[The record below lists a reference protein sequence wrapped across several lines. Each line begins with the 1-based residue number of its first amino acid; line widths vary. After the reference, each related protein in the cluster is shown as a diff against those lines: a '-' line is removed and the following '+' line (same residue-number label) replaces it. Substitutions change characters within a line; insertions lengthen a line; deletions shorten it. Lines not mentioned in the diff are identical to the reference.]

1 MLNVLLTS
9 GEHTMKIERL
19 SFLVFPEEKV
29 EDFLKA
35 DSEIWDSWLRMRPG
49 FIQKQRTHHPGGR
62 IEIMIFWKSKEDQQ
76 NATVH
81 RELPI
86 IDATFRN
93 FMGNSFRLLYSD

>member
-1 MLNVLLTS
+1 
-9 GEHTMKIERL
+9 MKIERL

-49 FIQKQRTHHPGGR
+49 FIQKQRTHHSGGR
-62 IEIMIFWKSKEDQQ
+62 VEIMIFWKSKEDQQ
-76 NATVH
+76 NATAH

-93 FMGNSFRLLYSD
+93 FMGNSFRLLFSD

>member
-1 MLNVLLTS
+1 
-9 GEHTMKIERL
+9 MKIERL

-29 EDFLKA
+29 EDFIKA

-49 FIQKQRTHHPGGR
+49 FIQKKLTRHTGGR
-62 IEIMIFWKSKEDQQ
+62 VEIMIFWKSKEDQQ
-76 NATVH
+76 NATTH